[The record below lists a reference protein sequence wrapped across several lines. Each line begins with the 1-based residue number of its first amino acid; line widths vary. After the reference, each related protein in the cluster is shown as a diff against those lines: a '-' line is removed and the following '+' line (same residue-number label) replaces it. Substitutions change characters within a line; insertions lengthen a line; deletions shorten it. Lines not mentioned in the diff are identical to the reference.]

1 MLTTILIALATGFA
15 LAWGFGTVFFSLIQ
29 TGIEHGHRKA
39 MNIAIG
45 VVMSDAIMILIAV
58 GGSSILTN
66 VIKKYQPIVGFVGG
80 FVLIILGV
88 VTFFRKQK
96 PIKTPQTPFG
106 NFLYFFSTGVFMNI
120 VNPVNFLAWLGVA
133 SVIFPFVNHSGL
145 ENFAFYAIVLTTIF
159 TTESFIAYFSNKVK
173 QFFTP
178 AVFTFVNR
186 ATGLVFAGIGI
197 YLIYDNCD
205 EVMQI
210 LR

>member
-1 MLTTILIALATGFA
+1 
-15 LAWGFGTVFFSLIQ
+15 
-29 TGIEHGHRKA
+29 
-39 MNIAIG
+39 MN
-45 VVMSDAIMILIAV
+45 M
-58 GGSSILTN
+58 
-66 VIKKYQPIVGFVGG
+66 
-80 FVLIILGV
+80 
-88 VTFFRKQK
+88 
-96 PIKTPQTPFG
+96 
-106 NFLYFFSTGVFMNI
+106 

-145 ENFAFYAIVLTTIF
+145 ANFAFYAIVLATIF

-178 AVFTFVNR
+178 AVFIFVNR

-205 EVMQI
+205 EVMQT